1 MKEITN
7 PLRRD
12 FVDVSR
18 EFIVNLFA
26 EMNAVLHDSIQR
38 GIHIGKEYHFVD
50 NTDVPGY
57 DIKRVGE
64 CGEGHAE
71 PCDPEVLKKLCDE
84 TPNCAGFNMNG
95 YLKSNMDN
103 RVPYRNLSLTIS
115 FTHSLIHS
123 FTHSLIHSFTISLSH
138 SLTHSFTHS
147 LFHSFTHYL
156 IHSFTH
162 SLIEGG
168 AIYYKEV
175 QFDNHN
181 CLESYQS

>member
-1 MKEITN
+1 MKDITN

-38 GIHIGKEYHFVD
+38 GIHIGKKYFFED

-64 CGEGHAE
+64 CGEGHTE

-84 TPNCAGFNMNG
+84 TPNCVGFNMNG
-95 YLKSNMDN
+95 YLKNNMDN
-103 RVPYRNLSLTIS
+103 RVPYRISSWITHSL
-115 FTHSLIHS
+115 THSLIHS
-123 FTHSLIHSFTISLSH
+123 FTL
-138 SLTHSFTHS
+138 S
-147 LFHSFTHYL
+147 LFHSFTH
-156 IHSFTH
+156 S
-162 SLIEGG
+162 
-168 AIYYKEV
+168 
-175 QFDNHN
+175 
-181 CLESYQS
+181 